1 MDSTMKT
8 LSRVMEAH
16 PGVVEAY
23 PGAGEAHLAGEGG
36 GRV

>member
-1 MDSTMKT
+1 MKT